1 MKISVAITSFNEEK
15 NIERCLKSVK
25 DIADEIIIV
34 DEKSTDNTVKIAKK
48 YTDKIFLVDHDPM
61 FHKHKQ
67 LALDKCTNEWI
78 LQIDCDEELS
88 PELIEEINNLDFTAE
103 AYKIPRKSL
112 IFGKWFEHTGWYP
125 DYQVKLV
132 KKGAY
137 YPCKSLHEDM
147 VVDGEIKI
155 LTNDLLHYNYA
166 SVEQFIDRMNKYTTD
181 DAEFIN
187 KPVVWTDAIKFPVD
201 EFLKR
206 FFFWEGYKDGLH
218 GLVLSLLKAADR
230 EIVFA
235 KLWERQGHPELVS
248 GSILKLFY
256 QEVKKSTRDYNYWKM
271 VIEQNPMKKLIL
283 RCRNKF
289 GMTFSRI

>member
-1 MKISVAITSFNEEK
+1 MKVSIAITSYNEGK

-25 DIADEIIIV
+25 DLADEIVIV
-34 DEKSTDNTVKIAKK
+34 DEKSSDDTVEIAKK

-67 LALDKCTNEWI
+67 LALENCSNDWI

-88 PELIEEINNLDFTAE
+88 PSLTKEIENLDFKAG

-112 IFGKWFEHTGWYP
+112 IFGKWLEHTGWYP
-125 DYQVKLV
+125 DYQIKLV
-132 KKGAY
+132 RKNKAY

-155 LTNDLLHYNYA
+155 LKNDLLHYHYT
-166 SVEQFIDRMNKYTTD
+166 SVEQFIDRMNRYTTD

-187 KPVVWTDAIKFPVD
+187 KPVVWTDAIKYPLD

-206 FFFWEGYKDGLH
+206 FFYWEGYKDGLH
-218 GLVLSLLKAADR
+218 GLVLSLLMALNR
-230 EIVFA
+230 LVVFA
-235 KLWERQGHPELVS
+235 KLWEKQ
-248 GSILKLFY
+248 KFY
-256 QEVKKSTRDYNYWKM
+256 DHNQKNFLTNFYNEVKKSAKDFKYWQIY
-271 VIEQNPMKKLIL
+271 IEKNPIKKLLAKI
-283 RCRNKF
+283 
-289 GMTFSRI
+289 I